1 MLINRA
7 EMRTIWTVLTALVTF
22 ALLQAGRSWLQ
33 RAFAPWTGPLAHLF
47 LETVAFSLCFGIL
60 TLGWMVFVSSL
71 DRQRLITAAL
81 FAVVGLLD
89 LLNGLSA
96 PGMPLYRESAGES
109 AALLAGSL
117 SELLGAVCLLVVF
130 STRYV
135 MVSARIRWTV
145 IGSAVAAAVAIGAV
159 ICRAG
164 RTPADWLEAWRPW
177 QSALVL
183 ALYVAAGAVILYRNR
198 IERPQAMLTV
208 VQSIVWLFFAKLTG
222 ALAAEPYGADMLLA
236 HGYKLLG
243 YYFLLKGI
251 YFVMIEEPFRRQKKA
266 EARINVLAFRDE
278 LTGLPNRRLFGERL
292 EAEIVRARSSGKHV
306 GLLLLDLDRFKTIND
321 SMGHA
326 FGDQLLAKVA
336 ERLLSLTDQKDTVF
350 RMGGDEFTVLLPELA
365 NPEEAERTAERLIRL
380 FREPILVGV
389 SSLHVTA
396 SAGVAVSPM
405 DGDTPEALLQNAD
418 NAMYAAKVSRNGWQR
433 YAPEMNEKAKER
445 LQLENDLRLALE
457 RGEFV
462 VHYQPMIDL
471 ESGKLIGAE
480 ALVRW
485 RHPQMG
491 MISPSQFIP
500 ICEETGLIVPLGE
513 WVLRTACREARAW
526 QDEGLGRLVVSVNLS
541 MRQFRQH
548 DLIERI
554 REALDDSGLPP
565 ECLEL
570 EITESIMVDA
580 GYAAQT
586 LKRLKRL
593 GVGISIDDF
602 GTGYSSL
609 HYLKRFPIDKLKID
623 RSFVSDVLRNRNDA
637 AIVSGISSMARNLNV
652 TVTAEGVENGE
663 QVAFLKQQQCQQAQG
678 FYFSRPVDAG
688 EFRSRLRSPGIQT
701 G

>member
-33 RAFAPWTGPLAHLF
+33 RAFAPWTGPLTHLF